1 MQEVHWSFIN
11 PYIWTIA
18 MYSYV
23 AKGVGGNPVYW
34 NKLEEP
40 EQVYFSDY
48 VIYTSLAMSNH
59 MT

>member
-1 MQEVHWSFIN
+1 MKEVHWSFIN

-23 AKGVGGNPVYW
+23 AKGVGGNPDCQ

-40 EQVYFSDY
+40 EQVSFCDY
-48 VIYTSLAMSNH
+48 VINFIQALQCLNT
-59 MT
+59 